1 MLIAERLQ
9 YIVAAVNDR
18 GSVRVSEL
26 SVECGVTEETIR
38 RDLDRLES
46 EGKLLRSHGGA
57 VSVKED
63 QTEIPFSIRES
74 EHADLKRLMAEEAVA
89 CIKEHDRILLDA
101 STTAWYMAKLLPDMA
116 LTVITNSIQ
125 VAMAVSQKEKV
136 QLISTGGVLLP
147 RSLSYVGPL
156 AERSLDL
163 YHVDKAFLSSKGV
176 HLKRGISESNEMQ
189 AMIKRKMISIS
200 DETYVLADHS
210 KFGVQSLT
218 QVAAWS
224 DIHHLITD
232 QYTDSNDLGIIQEQ
246 GVQVTSLHAP
256 V

>member
-1 MLIAERLQ
+1 
-9 YIVAAVNDR
+9 
-18 GSVRVSEL
+18 
-26 SVECGVTEETIR
+26 
-38 RDLDRLES
+38 
-46 EGKLLRSHGGA
+46 
-57 VSVKED
+57 
-63 QTEIPFSIRES
+63 
-74 EHADLKRLMAEEAVA
+74 AVA